1 MKFTEKLQTSYI
13 ESLIEFRPTGIT
25 KKNWETKVNEYIGF
39 TTVAFPPI
47 VQLIEEHLET
57 KTLTG
62 TSLGYL
68 KNNIND
74 FYIFIQS
81 ECNSLLFHLQ
91 ELYNQ
96 NSVTQEINKQ
106 DLFTIFR
113 NKIMNEVIEI
123 EELIRS

>member
-13 ESLIEFRPTGIT
+13 DSLIEFRPTGIT

-39 TTVAFPPI
+39 TTVGLPPI
-47 VQLIEEHLET
+47 VQLIEEYLET
-57 KTLTG
+57 KTLTE
-62 TSLGYL
+62 TVLGYL

-96 NSVTQEINKQ
+96 NSVIQEINKQ

-123 EELIRS
+123 EELIRI